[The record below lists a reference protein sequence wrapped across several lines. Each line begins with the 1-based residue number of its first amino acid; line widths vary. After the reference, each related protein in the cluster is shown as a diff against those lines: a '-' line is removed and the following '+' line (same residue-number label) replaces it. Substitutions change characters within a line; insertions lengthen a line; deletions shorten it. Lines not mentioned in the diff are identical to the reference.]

1 MSGNQI
7 LTGQNFGRRTAVT
20 PIGKKGRDGPNP
32 LRVRERESRAEIK
45 LNHLTDPRVR
55 SCGTGLEGKRIGNSP
70 PGAQGVFRA
79 ANDNDWT
86 TGRFKDG
93 RPVRLA
99 CFGNQDDAAGQEAF
113 LYYFRI

>member
-45 LNHLTDPRVR
+45 LNHLTDPSVR
-55 SCGTGLEGKRIGNSP
+55 SCGTGDAHGI
-70 PGAQGVFRA
+70 VRA
-79 ANDNDWT
+79 
-86 TGRFKDG
+86 
-93 RPVRLA
+93 
-99 CFGNQDDAAGQEAF
+99 EAF
-113 LYYFRI
+113 PCSPGHLTGHRRADRAKS

>member
-20 PIGKKGRDGPNP
+20 PIREKGRDGPNP

-70 PGAQGVFRA
+70 PGARGVFLPS
-79 ANDNDWT
+79 NDNDWT
-86 TGRFKDG
+86 TERFKDG
-93 RPVRLA
+93 RPVRLG
-99 CFGNQDDAAGQEAF
+99 CFVKLDGAAERETF
-113 LYYFRI
+113 FHY

>member
-7 LTGQNFGRRTAVT
+7 LTGQSFGRRIVNMQT
-20 PIGKKGRDGPNP
+20 GKRGRDGPN
-32 LRVRERESRAEIK
+32 RICIRECAGRTEAEQLHRTDSRDE
-45 LNHLTDPRVR
+45 
-55 SCGTGLEGKRIGNSP
+55 SCGTGLEGKCIGNSP